1 MKIRNLCIPGAHI
14 RRQVVEGDEVLAYR
28 AALIGIIHT
37 GVRVPDLAVW
47 RGAHPVGVEAAALIT
62 AQFAEISGAFLD
74 ARHSR
79 VLRHGSTRAAALIVE
94 EEEGAVLLDGPAD
107 RAAAVGPAH
116 RCQ

>member
-1 MKIRNLCIPGAHI
+1 MEAGDLGIAWTQIRS
-14 RRQVVEGDEVLAYR
+14 QVVEGNEVLAYR

-107 RAAAVGPAH
+107 RAAEVVPA
-116 RCQ
+116 